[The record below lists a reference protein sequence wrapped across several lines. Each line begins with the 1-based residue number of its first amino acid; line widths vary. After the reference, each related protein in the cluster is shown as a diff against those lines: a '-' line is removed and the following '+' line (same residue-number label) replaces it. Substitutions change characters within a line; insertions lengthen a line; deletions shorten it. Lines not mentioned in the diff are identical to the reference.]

1 MGYVD
6 DAFAKLKSTLEI
18 GKTEHDLAIRRHH
31 QIRDHVKEIWTLEE
45 DFLTGSYR
53 RETKTKKLKD
63 VDIFVVIDA
72 DGPQASLRQYGPSGI
87 LGELATVLRPKYPD
101 VYIDRMACVVGF
113 GSEDEIMSFDVVPA
127 FDREGGGYEIPDTQ
141 TGGWISTNP
150 RLHHELSTAKN
161 TACGGRFVPFVKMI
175 KGMNRHL
182 EEPVKPSFLLE
193 VMAQGIVLEPFGE
206 YPEEFRWFL
215 ATAVDQVNDAWPDPA
230 SLGPDVNTMSAA
242 ERTIASR
249 ALADALSTAE
259 KAIDLAAD
267 GHERSAVEQW
277 RELFGWRMPRP

>member
-6 DAFAKLKSTLEI
+6 DAFVKLKSTLEI
-18 GKTEHDLAIRRHH
+18 GKTEQDLAVRRHH
-31 QIRDHVKEIWTLEE
+31 QIRDHVRESWDLEE

-53 RETKTKKLKD
+53 RETKTKKLRD

-72 DGPQASLRQYGPSGI
+72 DGPQAPLRQYGPRPI
-87 LGELATVLRPKYPD
+87 LDKLADVLRPMYPD
-101 VYIDRMACVVGF
+101 VYVDRMACVVGF

-127 FDREGGGYEIPDTQ
+127 FDRDKGGYEIPDTV
-141 TGGWISTNP
+141 TGGWIATNP
-150 RLHHELSTAKN
+150 RIHHELSTAKN
-161 TACGGRFVPFVKMI
+161 TACGGKFVPFVKMI

-193 VMAQGIVLEPFGE
+193 VMAQSIVLEPFGE
-206 YPEEFRWFL
+206 YPEEMRWFL
-215 ATAVDQVNDAWPDPA
+215 ATAVEQIRDPWPDPA
-230 SLGPDVNTMSAA
+230 GLGPDVNTMSSSQRSAA
-242 ERTIASR
+242 SN
-249 ALADALSTAE
+249 ALADALSIAE